1 MWNKDTYLLILLVEQ
16 VRFILIFV
24 EQRHKFKLPIVYA
37 HGRLSYE
44 DLKQPVA
51 FYQIEGDISNDSHHK
66 GSFLSLYQS

>member
-1 MWNKDTYLLILLVEQ
+1 MIITYSLSRMMEKSFGC
-16 VRFILIFV
+16 FIVTFV
-24 EQRHKFKLPIVYA
+24 EQGHKSKLPIVYA